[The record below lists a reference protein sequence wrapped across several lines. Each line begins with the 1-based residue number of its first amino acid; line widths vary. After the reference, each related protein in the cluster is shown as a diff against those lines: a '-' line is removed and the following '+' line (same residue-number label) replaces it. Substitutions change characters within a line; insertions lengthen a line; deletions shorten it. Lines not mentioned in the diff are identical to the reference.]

1 MTYPLANTPNLK
13 PLMAAL
19 LLALPLAAVAVTP
32 DAGSI
37 LQQIRP
43 SMPAAPTPNETGLK
57 IEQPGGATL
66 PSSAPFAVKSI
77 RITGNT
83 LFDEATLHSLVADAE
98 GKEFTLSEL
107 GKLAARITDY
117 YHSHGYPL
125 ARAIIPAQT
134 IQDGIVTIEVIEARY
149 GRIRLDNQSRVNDS
163 LLQAT
168 LSPLQ
173 SGQPIEQKSLDRS
186 LLLLS
191 DIPGATTSATLLPGA
206 AVGTSDLNIQTA
218 ATPLMTGNVS
228 LDNDGNRYTGR
239 ARAGGTVNLV
249 DPLHHGD
256 LLSASGLS
264 SGSGMNYGRVSY
276 DSLLDGSGTRLGGAY
291 SALHYILGDTLAP
304 LNGHGTAQVSSLW
317 AKHPFIRSQN
327 VNLYGQ
333 VQYDNKV
340 LRDHIDTSSTFT
352 DRTLS
357 NWTASLS
364 GDMRDAML
372 SGGINIWNLG
382 LTSGR
387 VGYDNAAAQA
397 NDSITARTQGN
408 FSKWNAN
415 LARLQSLSQSN
426 GLYLSFA
433 GQWAS
438 SNLDAAEKMVAGGP
452 YTVRAYDMGAISGDN
467 GYLGTVEL
475 RHDLGSFWR
484 GQWQTVAFVD
494 SEHVTVNR
502 NTWTAGVNDATL
514 SGAGL
519 GVSWA
524 GPDQLSAQVYVAT
537 PFGSRPVL
545 IASTSSVKGWAQVSK
560 GF

>member
-1 MTYPLANTPNLK
+1 MTYPLANNLK
-13 PLMAAL
+13 PLMAVL
-19 LLALPLAAVAVTP
+19 LLALPPAAVAATP

-37 LQQIRP
+37 LQQIKP
-43 SMPAAPTPNETGLK
+43 SLPATPAPNETGLK
-57 IEQPGGATL
+57 IEHPGAATL
-66 PSSAPFAVKSI
+66 PPSAPFTVKNI

-83 LFDEATLHSLVADAE
+83 LFDEATLHILVADAE
-98 GKEFTLSEL
+98 GREFTLSEL

-125 ARAIIPAQT
+125 TRAIIPAQT
-134 IQDGIVTIEVIEARY
+134 IEDGIVTIEVIEARY
-149 GRIRLDNQSRVNDS
+149 DRINLNNQSRVNDS

-168 LSPLQ
+168 LAPLQ
-173 SGQPIEQKSLDRS
+173 SGQPIQQLALDRS

-191 DIPGATTSATLLPGA
+191 DIPGVTNRATLLPGQTA
-206 AVGTSDLNIQTA
+206 GTSDLNIQTFPA
-218 ATPLMTGNVS
+218 PYVTGSVS

-239 ARAGGTVNLV
+239 VRAGGTVNLV

-256 LLSASGLS
+256 ILSASGMS
-264 SGSGMNYGRVSY
+264 SGSGMNYARVSY
-276 DSLLDGSGTRLGGAY
+276 ESLLNGSGTRLGGAY

-327 VNLYGQ
+327 ADLYGQ
-333 VQYDNKV
+333 LQYDNKV
-340 LRDHIDTSSTFT
+340 LRDNIDTSSTFT
-352 DRTLS
+352 DRTLA

-364 GDMRDAML
+364 GDLRDGLL
-372 SGGINIWNLG
+372 SGGVNTWNLG

-387 VGYDNAAAQA
+387 VSFDNASAQLA
-397 NDSITARTQGN
+397 DSTTARTQGS

-426 GLYLSFA
+426 SLFLALS

-438 SNLDAAEKMVAGGP
+438 SNLDSAEKMVAGGP
-452 YTVRAYDMGAISGDN
+452 YTVRAYDMGVVSGDS

-475 RHDLGSFWR
+475 RHELGSLWR
-484 GQWQTVAFVD
+484 GQWQVLAFID
-494 SEHVTVNR
+494 SEHVTINR

-514 SGAGL
+514 SGAGVGFGWTGPYQL
-519 GVSWA
+519 G
-524 GPDQLSAQVYVAT
+524 AQAYIAT
-537 PFGSRPVL
+537 PLGSTPVL
-545 IASTSSVKGWAQVSK
+545 IATTSSVRGWVQVSK